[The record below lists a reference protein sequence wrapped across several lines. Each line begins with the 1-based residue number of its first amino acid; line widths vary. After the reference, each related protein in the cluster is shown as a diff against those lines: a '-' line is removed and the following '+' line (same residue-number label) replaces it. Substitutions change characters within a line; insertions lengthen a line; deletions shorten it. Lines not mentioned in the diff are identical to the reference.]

1 VAVASILKKLGFSVN
16 ISTGDPPEYSFPA
29 FIRYYVEEVFD
40 VRPDV

>member
-1 VAVASILKKLGFSVN
+1 VN

-40 VRPDV
+40 VRPDVEKNHV